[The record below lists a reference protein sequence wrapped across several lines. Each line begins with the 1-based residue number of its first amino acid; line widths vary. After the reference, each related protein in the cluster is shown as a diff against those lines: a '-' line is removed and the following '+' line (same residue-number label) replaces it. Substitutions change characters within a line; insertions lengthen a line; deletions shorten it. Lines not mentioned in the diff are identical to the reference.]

1 LLQKRTWWRLLQKRT
16 WWRLSQKRTW
26 WRLLQKRATCTKL
39 DIYGFILYPYINCW
53 NVTYTGEAFI
63 SVELIFTWQNVL
75 FAYIYTLTDKVP
87 LLFFPFYCNN

>member
-1 LLQKRTWWRLLQKRT
+1 MNLEPNVKSKQRLFQKRVVR
-16 WWRLSQKRTW
+16 
-26 WRLLQKRATCTKL
+26 TKL
-39 DIYGFILYPYINCW
+39 DIYGFILYSYVDCW

-87 LLFFPFYCNN
+87 QLNFYE